1 MNGEATLGPFPVL
14 ALALLVVAGT
24 AALTVRAILR
34 RRDLGTPAERATFT
48 TLHTASLAAPHLR
61 EGLTPTG
68 ARRAVRHLRALLD
81 ARAVALV
88 AGDTLLAWDGGGASA
103 HAADAPRHAAG
114 ALRTGRTIVLQP
126 ADAAC

>member
-1 MNGEATLGPFPVL
+1 MSSQSALGPYPVL
-14 ALALLVVAGT
+14 ALATVLVAGT
-24 AALTVRAILR
+24 AALVVRGILR

-88 AGDTLLAWDGGGASA
+88 AADTVLAWDGGGATV
-103 HAADAPRHAAG
+103 HAADAPRHAAE
-114 ALRTGRTIVLQP
+114 ALRTGRTCVP
-126 ADAAC
+126 

>member
-1 MNGEATLGPFPVL
+1 MAADGALGPYPVL
-14 ALALLVVAGT
+14 ALATVLVAST
-24 AALTVRAILR
+24 AALIVRTILR
-34 RRDLGTPAERATFT
+34 RRDLGTPAERATFA

-88 AGDTLLAWDGGGASA
+88 SADALLAWDGGGASA
-103 HAADAPRHAAG
+103 HSAHAPRHAAE
-114 ALRTGRTIVLQP
+114 ALRTGRTSVLE
-126 ADAAC
+126 ASDV